1 MGNSFSGPQNTSGV
15 GVGPSSGGRL
25 PLAPGPQAY
34 QPASRFDAAG
44 SQSSNSGY
52 SYFLTD
58 ITLRHA
64 KGELKNVSLV
74 IFGRKEKDKDGEKMK
89 MTRASVTPSSQSEW
103 KLGGEVSA
111 IEISGDSTVSEDEDL
126 VIVVHRGDED
136 QDLGFVQVRLDELR
150 KMGVAGKGSLL
161 SMDLSFEEADRIFP
175 LIGLTLDLEGTDDEA
190 TFGKVVL
197 SFEVLAIPP
206 DDIPEVPPVERGFG
220 SNVPAP
226 YNTASYDQPQVDNM
240 ASYMQSIQSSL
251 LSSPDLDI
259 SKIINS
265 LQISMHATSL
275 LEKARST
282 HNALQLDEAISTFRS
297 AIQAVGGPGR
307 MHLFLEQ
314 TYNNL
319 GLALVERFERMGRM
333 EDIREA
339 IELGEKNVRMIQS
352 NASLRSSLASQLLN
366 LGNSYLHL
374 FQRTGDLKDL
384 EPCMAA
390 QRRCLELTAPNDW
403 AKLSIRGTS
412 LALSYLRRFER
423 TNMLED
429 VEEAIVWGRKALDA
443 AHKKGK
449 GKNIDI
455 LPTCLNTLGLA
466 LWRKYERL
474 EKLEDVKEAIG
485 LQKEA
490 ISVTES
496 ALSPTHPS
504 LPKLYNNL
512 GNSLNSRFKM
522 TDELVDIQEA
532 ISAFQKAVKTTP
544 SWDAEL
550 PMWLNNLSNAL
561 LRRYRRTWELLDLEE
576 GIKFQLRCVSL
587 TPSGHSWLPL
597 HLNTLGNLFECR
609 FERTG
614 GLEDVEEGM
623 KARKRAI
630 EITPK
635 DHGLLPSSYSNLGNS
650 YMKRYAKTG
659 ERRDIDAAIEAHRR
673 AIELTPEGQAS
684 LPDLLNNLA
693 TTHLIR
699 FDFNGILALSGAG
712 ATRLEAG
719 HGEGDLGDVD
729 EAISNNLKAILLTP
743 PDHADMFKWRNSLGM
758 CYQLRFRHTGDAGDL
773 PRAVEQLKLAA
784 TSPTGSP
791 LRRLEAA
798 RSWVRCAQ
806 LYDPEETIAAYDR
819 AVELVNILAGLEQT
833 LNTRHKNLAMV
844 SDLSLEAATA
854 AFSIGRLEKAFDWLE
869 QGRCL
874 VWNQLNSLR
883 TPLEGHPELSERF
896 RRVSKALEKAGSRRS
911 GPVPLSAESNST
923 ANFNPEETTMDER
936 ISLQDEAKQHTL
948 LAKEWNDVLD
958 SIRSIPELKN
968 FLRPPSASDLLDNL
982 PQSGPVVV
990 INVHRNRCDALALL
1004 LGLDEPI
1011 HIPLPNFSFDQAELL
1026 RQRMQKTL
1034 VTSGLR
1040 TRGDSV
1046 DTEEDKR
1053 GIKPALRTK
1062 GGRNVLEDVL
1072 KELWLNVVHPIL
1084 DHLGFQAVEEG
1095 EMPRTRIWWCATGPL
1110 AFLPVHAAGIYNS
1123 TTSGS
1128 LLADYAVSSYTPTVT
1143 ALVDRVK
1150 RTGPN
1155 EASSRSVNSTSRTK
1169 VLLVSVPNAEGLP
1182 PIPGTTREIRAIE
1195 EQLKG
1200 SSNKEPSDVQST
1212 TMERESATT
1221 KSVLDSMGEY
1231 SCVHFACHAVQNS
1244 SDPLRSGFFLHDGTL
1259 ELADIIRKDLRA
1271 SDEPTASLDLAFLS
1285 ACQTSTGDE
1294 KLSEEAVHL
1303 AAGMLAAG
1311 YQGVVATM
1319 WSIQDYYAPELAKDF
1334 YAGLLGSRSEAAYSL
1349 HLATRKLRE
1358 KLGNSPSSLLSWV
1371 PYVHFGL

>member
-1 MGNSFSGPQNTSGV
+1 MGNSLSGPRSTSDV
-15 GVGPSSGGRL
+15 GVGPSSGGR
-25 PLAPGPQAY
+25 LAPGPQAY
-34 QPASRFDAAG
+34 QPASRFEAAG
-44 SQSSNSGY
+44 SQSSASGY

-74 IFGRKEKDKDGEKMK
+74 VFGRKEKNKDGEKMK
-89 MTRASVTPSSQSEW
+89 MTRASGTPSSQKQW
-103 KLGGEVSA
+103 KLGGEISA
-111 IEISGDSTVSEDEDL
+111 IEISGDSTVSEAEDL
-126 VIVVHRGDED
+126 VIGVHRGDED
-136 QDLGFVQVRLDELR
+136 EDLGFVQVRLDELR
-150 KMGVAGKGSLL
+150 KMGVAGKG
-161 SMDLSFEEADRIFP
+161 
-175 LIGLTLDLEGTDDEA
+175 LTLDLEGTDDEA
-190 TFGKVVL
+190 AFGQVTI

-206 DDIPEVPPVERGFG
+206 DDTPEVPPAELGFG

-226 YNTASYDQPQVDNM
+226 YDTASHDQPQGDNM

-259 SKIINS
+259 SKILTS
-265 LQISMHATSL
+265 LQLSMHATSL
-275 LEKARST
+275 LGKARST

-297 AIQAVGGPGR
+297 AIQAAGGPGR

-319 GLALVERFERMGRM
+319 GLALVE
-333 EDIREA
+333 
-339 IELGEKNVRMIQS
+339 
-352 NASLRSSLASQLLN
+352 
-366 LGNSYLHL
+366 SYLHL

-390 QRRCLELTAPNDW
+390 QKRCLELTAPNDW
-403 AKLSIRGTS
+403 GKLSIRGTS

-496 ALSPTHPS
+496 ALSPLHPS

-532 ISAFQKAVKTTP
+532 VSAFQKAVKMTP

-587 TPSGHSWLPL
+587 TPSGHSWLPS
-597 HLNTLGNLFECR
+597 HLNNLGNLYECR

-614 GLEDVEEGM
+614 RLEDVEESM

-635 DHGLLPSSYSNLGNS
+635 DHGLLPNWYSNLGNS
-650 YMKRYAKTG
+650 YMKRYMKTG
-659 ERRDIDAAIEAHRR
+659 ERRDSDAAIEAHRR
-673 AIELTPEGQAS
+673 AIELTPEGQAT

-693 TTHLIR
+693 TSHMIR
-699 FDFNGILALSGAG
+699 FDYNGMLALSGAG

-719 HGEGDLGDVD
+719 LGEGKGKDLGDV
-729 EAISNNLKAILLTP
+729 EKAISNNLKAISLTP
-743 PDHADMFKWRNSLGM
+743 PDHADMFKWRSSLGV
-758 CYQLRFRHTGDAGDL
+758 CYQLRFGYTGDEGDL

-791 LRRLEAA
+791 LRRLEVA
-798 RSWVRCAQ
+798 RAWVRCAQ
-806 LYDPEETIAAYDR
+806 LYDPDETIAAYDR

-833 LNTRHKNLAMV
+833 LKTRHKNLAMV

-854 AFSIGRLEKAFDWLE
+854 AFSSGRLEKAFEWLE

-896 RRVSKALEKAGSRRS
+896 RRVSKALEKAGSRQS
-911 GPVPLSAESNST
+911 GPVPLSAESNLT
-923 ANFNPEETTMDER
+923 ANFNAEETTMDER

-968 FLRPPSASDLLDNL
+968 FLRPPSASYLLDHL

-1026 RQRMQKTL
+1026 RQRMQKSL

-1053 GIKPALRTK
+1053 GFKPALKTK

-1084 DHLGFQAVEEG
+1084 DHLGFHAVEEG

-1110 AFLPVHAAGIYNS
+1110 AFLPVHAAGIYNT

-1143 ALVDRVK
+1143 ALVDRAK
-1150 RTGPN
+1150 HTGPT

-1169 VLLVSVPNAEGLP
+1169 VLLVSVPNAQGLP
-1182 PIPGTTREIRAIE
+1182 SIPGTTREIRAIE

-1200 SSNKEPSDVQST
+1200 NSNKEPSDVQSKT
-1212 TMERESATT
+1212 LERELATT
-1221 KSVLDSMGEY
+1221 NSVLDSMGQY
-1231 SCVHFACHAVQNS
+1231 SCVHFACHAVQNV
-1244 SDPLRSGFFLHDGTL
+1244 SDALRSGFFLHDGTL

-1271 SDEPTASLDLAFLS
+1271 SDDSTTSLDLAFLS

-1319 WSIQDYYAPELAKDF
+1319 WSIQDLYAPELAKDF

-1349 HLATRKLRE
+1349 HIATRKLRE
-1358 KLGNSPSSLLSWV
+1358 KLDNSPSSLLSWV